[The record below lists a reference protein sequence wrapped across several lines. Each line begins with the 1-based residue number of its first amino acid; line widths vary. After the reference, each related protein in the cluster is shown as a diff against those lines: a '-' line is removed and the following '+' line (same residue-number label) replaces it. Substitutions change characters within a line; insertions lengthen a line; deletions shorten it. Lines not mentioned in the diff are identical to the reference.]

1 LIEKIYLNKIIR
13 FINFV
18 NARAEDEGLPF
29 GYLEIFC
36 GNYL

>member
-1 LIEKIYLNKIIR
+1 LKKYIFKKIIH

-18 NARAEDEGLPF
+18 NARAKEGGLPF
-29 GYLEIFC
+29 GYLAILC